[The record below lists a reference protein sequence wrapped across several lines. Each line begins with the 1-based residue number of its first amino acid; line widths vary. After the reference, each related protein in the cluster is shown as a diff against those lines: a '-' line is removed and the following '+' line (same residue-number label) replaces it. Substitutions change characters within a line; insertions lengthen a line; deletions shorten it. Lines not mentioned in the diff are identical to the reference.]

1 MSARSSAPDLTA
13 LSRRNVL
20 LRGLAGGCS
29 LAASPLLTPVALAS
43 APWENRLVVIVLR
56 GAMDGLDMLRPVGD
70 PDFAALRPG
79 LTAAAPHHDLTD
91 GFALHDGLSGLLP
104 LWQAGEL
111 SFAHAVSTPY
121 RDQRSHFT
129 GQDLLEAGTG
139 FAPGQPAPRD
149 GWLNRMLQTL
159 PGITS
164 ETAYAV
170 GTEDML
176 LLSGAAPAAN
186 WTPGYRLRLSPQAER
201 LLELVYH
208 EDDLF
213 RSALAEALELTGTIE
228 ADMESGMSD
237 AMPMMDASALESVGK
252 RDLALADFTA
262 DRLRGESRI
271 AAFSLNGWDTHR
283 GQARQMERMLRKLS
297 ATILQL
303 KQGLGPD
310 VWDRTTVVT
319 MTEFGRMARQNGTDG
334 TDHGTGGAML
344 LAGGA
349 VRGGRVHTDWPGLAE
364 GDLYQRR
371 DLLPTEDVRAYAAA
385 VMAEA
390 FGISRGDLERAIFP
404 GLDMGRVG
412 RVLL

>member
-1 MSARSSAPDLTA
+1 MKGRIMPDPTV
-13 LSRRNVL
+13 LSRRNLL

-29 LAASPLLTPVALAS
+29 LAASPLLTPVAFAS
-43 APWENRLVVIVLR
+43 APWENRLIVIVLR
-56 GAMDGLDMLRPVGD
+56 GAMDGLDALRPLGD
-70 PDFAALRPG
+70 GDFAALRPG
-79 LTAAAPHHDLTD
+79 LTSATGHHDLKD
-91 GFALHDGLSGLLP
+91 GFALHDGLSTLLP

-149 GWLNRMLQTL
+149 GWLNRMLQTV
-159 PGITS
+159 PGITT

-176 LLSGAAPAAN
+176 LLTGSAPSAN
-186 WTPGYRLRLSPQAER
+186 WTPGYRLRLSAQAER

-208 EDDLF
+208 DDDLF
-213 RSALAEALELTGTIE
+213 RSSLTEALDLTE
-228 ADMESGMSD
+228 AINEDMASGADD
-237 AMPMMDASALESVGK
+237 AMPVMDASMLEGVGK
-252 RDLALADFTA
+252 NDLALADFTA
-262 DRLRGESRI
+262 DRLRGDSRI
-271 AAFSLNGWDTHR
+271 AAFSIGGWDTHQTQGGR
-283 GQARQMERMLRKLS
+283 MLKMLRKLA

-310 VWDRTTVVT
+310 VWGKTAVVT
-319 MTEFGRMARQNGTDG
+319 MTEFGRTVRENGTEG

-349 VRGGRVHTDWPGLAE
+349 VRGGQVHARWPGLSEA
-364 GDLYQRR
+364 DLYQRR
-371 DLLPTEDVRAYAAA
+371 DLMPTEDVRAYAAS
-385 VMAEA
+385 VMRDLL
-390 FGISRGDLERAIFP
+390 GISRGDLERNIFP
-404 GLDMGRVG
+404 GLDMGQVG

>member
-1 MSARSSAPDLTA
+1 MSSLLD
-13 LSRRNVL
+13 LSRRNFL

-29 LAASPLLTPVALAS
+29 LAASPLLTPVALAQ

-56 GAMDGLDMLRPVGD
+56 GAMDGLDTLRPLGD
-70 PDFAALRPG
+70 RDFAALRPG
-79 LTAAAPHHDLTD
+79 LTRAARHHELTD
-91 GFALHDGLSGLLP
+91 GFAMHDGLAGLLP

-149 GWLNRMLQTL
+149 GWLNRMLQTI
-159 PGITS
+159 PGVTS
-164 ETAYAV
+164 DTAYAV

-208 EDDLF
+208 DDDLF
-213 RSALAEALELTGTIE
+213 RAALTEALNLTETIE
-228 ADMESGMSD
+228 EDMESGQAD
-237 AMPMMDASALESVGK
+237 ATPMMDAEALQGVGK

-262 DRLRGESRI
+262 DRLRGDSRI

-283 GQARQMERMLRKLS
+283 GQARQIDKMLRKLS

-303 KQGLGPD
+303 KQGLGAD
-310 VWDRTTVVT
+310 VWGKTTVVT
-319 MTEFGRMARQNGTDG
+319 MTEFGRTARENGTEG
-334 TDHGTGGAML
+334 TDHGTGGLML

-349 VRGGRVHTDWPGLAE
+349 VNGGQVHGRWPGLSE
-364 GDLYQRR
+364 SDLYQRR
-371 DLLPTEDVRAYAAA
+371 DLLPTEDVRAYAAS
-385 VMAEA
+385 VMRDLL
-390 FGISRGDLERAIFP
+390 GISRTDLERNIFP
-404 GLDMGRVG
+404 GLDMAQVG

>member
-1 MSARSSAPDLTA
+1 MTDLQA
-13 LSRRNVL
+13 LSRRNFL

-29 LAASPLLTPVALAS
+29 LAASPLFTPVALAS

-56 GAMDGLDMLRPVGD
+56 GAMDGLDVLRPVGD
-70 PDFAALRPG
+70 RDFAALRPG
-79 LTAAAPHHDLTD
+79 LTAAAGHHDLTD
-91 GFALHDGLSGLLP
+91 GFALHDGLAELLP
-104 LWQAGEL
+104 LWRAGEL

-149 GWLNRMLQTL
+149 GWLNRMLQVV
-159 PGITS
+159 PGITT

-186 WTPGYRLRLSPQAER
+186 WVPGYRLRLSPQAER
-201 LLELVYH
+201 LLEVVYH

-213 RSALAEALELTGTIE
+213 RSALAEALDLTDTIE
-228 ADMESGMSD
+228 ADIETGMAD
-237 AMPMMDASALESVGK
+237 ATPMMDASTLPSVSQ

-262 DRLRGESRI
+262 DRLRGDSRI
-271 AAFSLNGWDTHR
+271 AAFSINGWDTHR
-283 GQARQMERMLRKLS
+283 GQAAQMARMLRKLS
-297 ATILQL
+297 ATVLQL
-303 KQGLGPD
+303 KQGLGAE
-310 VWDRTTVVT
+310 VWGKTTVLTV
-319 MTEFGRMARQNGTDG
+319 TEFGRTARENGSAG

-349 VRGGRVHTDWPGLAE
+349 VAGGRIHTRWPGLEE

-385 VMAEA
+385 AMREA
-390 FGISRGDLERAIFP
+390 LGLSVTDLERSIFP
-404 GLDMGRVG
+404 GLDMGQVG
-412 RVLL
+412 RILR

>member
-1 MSARSSAPDLTA
+1 MSSLLE
-13 LSRRNVL
+13 LSRRNFL

-29 LAASPLLTPVALAS
+29 LAASPLLTPVAFAQ

-56 GAMDGLDMLRPVGD
+56 GAMDGLDALRPLGD
-70 PDFAALRPG
+70 RDFAALRPG
-79 LTAAAPHHDLTD
+79 LTDAAPHHELTG
-91 GFALHDGLSGLLP
+91 GFALHDGLAGLLP

-149 GWLNRMLQTL
+149 GWLNRMLQTI

-176 LLSGAAPAAN
+176 LLSGSAPAAN

-208 EDDLF
+208 DDDLF
-213 RSALAEALELTGTIE
+213 RAALTEALDLTETIE
-228 ADMESGMSD
+228 EDLESGMAD
-237 AMPMMDASALESVGK
+237 ATPMMDAEALQGVGK

-262 DRLRGESRI
+262 DRLRGDSRI

-283 GQARQMERMLRKLS
+283 GQPRQIDKMLRKLS

-310 VWDRTTVVT
+310 VWGKTTVVT
-319 MTEFGRMARQNGTDG
+319 MTEFGRTARENGTQG
-334 TDHGTGGAML
+334 TDHGTGGLML

-349 VRGGRVHTDWPGLAE
+349 VDGGKVHGRWPGLSE
-364 GDLYQRR
+364 SDLYQRR
-371 DLLPTEDVRAYAAA
+371 DLLPTEDVRAYAAS
-385 VMAEA
+385 VMRDLL
-390 FGISRGDLERAIFP
+390 GIARSDLERNIFP
-404 GLDMGRVG
+404 GLDMGQVG